1 MLDRVRGTRRLRRAV
16 HNAAGDH
23 DPAGALA
30 ALRQARAEVS
40 GALADADEAALTEL
54 VEATVRPALLPL
66 LIEADFHELEAVG
79 LHVVRAAAERHEP
92 SGAWRPLLAAR
103 DARGEYDAARGLL
116 MRVYPVLDPAD
127 PAKQEVATALARRSV
142 LPGETEAPETELSI
156 YVDALTREPAF
167 MREII
172 DVVASVLRVDL
183 ESGERRM
190 RQAAELALDL
200 SNRKIP
206 APGLD
211 AALGLAHLI
220 VMDRP
225 DTAITYLIRAR
236 DAGRDDEAFRAMLTA
251 AYLRAGDR
259 VAAEALGGH
268 AAPTSSRWA
277 REIAFLLRTLT
288 WLDDPASE
296 EPPPIEAAA
305 LRDFVIG
312 ELTGPW
318 LGYAAGRM
326 FLLEGD
332 QRSAA
337 SLLLPLVDADPVRPD
352 WIYHAAWA
360 ALLTGDR
367 AGVARCF
374 DRVRGQPM
382 EWAVACLCLDADP
395 ESDRADEIADAVR
408 AAPPPFTALA
418 EIRAWMARGGNVRAD
433 TGPDPELEWDPTEG
447 MLPELLEAFRTVMAR
462 HVGRKD
468 DRLAQLVDLPPFVRL
483 PGQERL
489 MWMGLSLRA
498 TEPDQGRELL
508 DQAARVY
515 GYGRAALVLAAWDAG
530 ENRPG
535 TALELL
541 GDDVPRAGVK
551 AASLA
556 AWAMAREGRDA
567 EASEILHELKERG
580 QHQAGF
586 MLGQLR
592 MRAALE
598 RHAAGDPAGARQIA
612 AEAASEL
619 AEAVATVP
627 AGTGE
632 IARLLGGAAAAFA
645 GTGGPEAP
653 APQPSMQAHPWAV
666 WILGI
671 AAATRDPAGAD
682 LGLLEYLVILLDRD
696 DRLGPEPYI
705 DLARALALACH
716 RGRDRARTGTLVELL
731 GRLAA
736 RARGR
741 ADLAEVVALHDRAV
755 LGQAQRESDESAP
768 PLPAAPGS
776 VAVAIVQ
783 AARVLDGGDPAEAAR
798 LLREAGDGDDT
809 GGTDAWI
816 CAVLAGAV
824 QGTPVADAAP
834 EPPLD
839 DLSARARL
847 AVHLAEAASLSV
859 DEPERCLEQ
868 VAALLSSPGAE
879 AVSRLV
885 DIDRVLPMLCA
896 AKGGTRRA
904 SSSPLAE
911 FVEGLAETPGVRF
924 DPVVLA
930 RCATATGALDT
941 ADRLWRRALAAAGPD
956 PAASLRE
963 EFARLLCH
971 RAQRARQEG
980 SPLDAARLL
989 RQAGHV
995 LSTGSPIPEGTT
1007 T

>member
-1 MLDRVRGTRRLRRAV
+1 MLGRALGTRRLRRAV
-16 HNAAGDH
+16 HNASADH

-30 ALRQARAEVS
+30 ALREVRAEVS
-40 GALADADEAALTEL
+40 GALADVDEAVLAEL
-54 VEATVRPALLPL
+54 VGTTVRPALLPL
-66 LIEADFHELEAVG
+66 LVEADFHELERVVFQ
-79 LHVVRAAAERHEP
+79 VVRASAERHEP
-92 SGAWRPLLAAR
+92 SGVWRPVLAAR
-103 DARGEYDAARGLL
+103 DARQEYVAARGFL
-116 MRVYPVLDPAD
+116 MRVYPILDPQD
-127 PAKQEVATALARRSV
+127 PAKQEVATALARRSA

-156 YVDALTREPAF
+156 YVDALTRAPTF

-190 RQAAELALDL
+190 EQAAELALDL
-200 SNRKIP
+200 SNRRIE

-220 VMDRP
+220 VLDRP
-225 DTAITYLIRAR
+225 DTAITHLTRAR
-236 DAGRDDEAFRAMLTA
+236 DAGRNDEAFRTMLTA

-259 VAAEALGGH
+259 AAAEALGGH
-268 AAPTSSRWA
+268 AAATSSRWA
-277 REIAFLLRTLT
+277 REIAVLLWTLT

-296 EPPPIEAAA
+296 EAPPVGAAA

-312 ELTGPW
+312 RLTGPW

-337 SLLLPLVDADPVRPD
+337 SLLMPLVAADPVRAE

-360 ALLTGDR
+360 CLLTGDR
-367 AGVARCF
+367 EGVARCF
-374 DRVRGQPM
+374 DRVRGQPL

-395 ESDRADEIADAVR
+395 ESDRAEEIAGVVR
-408 AAPPPFTALA
+408 DAPPPFTALA
-418 EIRAWMARGGNVRAD
+418 GVRAGMARGGGARAEPE
-433 TGPDPELEWDPTEG
+433 PDEEPPWNPDEG
-447 MLPELLEAFRTVMAR
+447 VLPERLEAFRTVMAR

-468 DRLAQLVDLPPFVRL
+468 DRLAQLVALPLFVRL

-489 MWMGLSLRA
+489 LWSGLALRA

-508 DQAARVY
+508 DQAARTY

-530 ENRPG
+530 LNRPG

-541 GDDVPRAGVK
+541 GDGAPRAGVK

-556 AWAMAREGRDA
+556 AWAMARDGRDA
-567 EASEILHELKERG
+567 EASELLRELKDRG

-592 MRAALE
+592 MRAALA
-598 RHAAGDPAGARQIA
+598 RHAAGDAAEARRIA

-627 AGTGE
+627 AATSE
-632 IARLLGGAAAAFA
+632 IVRLLGGAAAAFA
-645 GTGGPEAP
+645 GTGGREAP
-653 APQPSMQAHPWAV
+653 IPQPSMQAHPWAV

-696 DRLGPEPYI
+696 ERLGPEPYL

-716 RGRDRARTGTLVELL
+716 RGRDRARTGALVELL

-741 ADLAEVVALHDRAV
+741 DDLAEVVALHDRAV
-755 LGQAQRESDESAP
+755 LGHAQRESDESAP
-768 PLPAAPGS
+768 SLPAAPGS

-783 AARVLDGGDPAEAAR
+783 AARALHGGDPAEAAR
-798 LLREAGDGDDT
+798 LLREAGGGDAA
-809 GGTDAWI
+809 DAWI
-816 CAVLAGAV
+816 CVVLAGAV
-824 QGTPVADAAP
+824 EGTPVADAAA

-839 DLSARARL
+839 ELSARARM
-847 AVHLAEAASLSV
+847 AVHLARAASLSV
-859 DEPERCLEQ
+859 DEPDRCLEQ

-896 AKGGTRRA
+896 AKGAPKGGARRG
-904 SSSPLAE
+904 SSPLAE
-911 FVEGLAETPGVRF
+911 FVERLAETPGVRF

-930 RCATATGALDT
+930 RCATATGALDA
-941 ADRLWRRALAAAGPD
+941 ADRLWRRALSAEPD
-956 PAASLRE
+956 PPAPLRE

-971 RAQRARQEG
+971 RAQRARQNG
-980 SPLDAARLL
+980 SPLDAAGLL
-989 RQAGHV
+989 RQAGQV
-995 LSTGSPIPEGTT
+995 LSSGPIPEGTPA
-1007 T
+1007 